1 MTLAYSFSFVTIW
14 LVGLLGLLL
23 LFPLGVWFFLS
34 TAFNGVDYPLLAA
47 FIVCTILALFGAWTR
62 FWPTIKHLVRAG
74 VLFEGVFTDRFP
86 RTEAELITHALAAYD
101 SGNKSLT
108 TVSHG
113 WSWYLSK
120 QAARGPRLWTTRF
133 TGPVDT
139 DDHLDNVPLH
149 WKSGT
154 TLVEV
159 KKRFKAVGKT
169 VVDTPSMEWLSLGS
183 WISSCSHG
191 HPGTLSIGTSPLH
204 WLESARVLDCET
216 KQISIDDESVLLAKF
231 LSKQTSQISKS
242 SQYVILSVKFKA
254 DAVVPNT
261 LVARKGTDVKDVTD
275 VDRWL
280 RGEFIRLI
288 FVSRHK
294 KSLGVVWS
302 RPVGEPVITDE
313 KHMHPHT
320 CSTVCF
326 HCHSDVDAAVPWGG
340 LCGFGATR
348 HNYGGFAE
356 LDHAYASISPTF
368 FPFQTIL
375 PQIFTVYNLEL
386 FLPILP
392 RNRNSRLL
400 FSLIKR
406 LEGFHFENGGRT
418 ELRLASDAS
427 VLFLDLSTQNLNA
440 VDVYFRLLKAIGL
453 DRGAQ
458 HPGKFI
464 LASGIAPLREI
475 SVASAFRSIAN
486 RLDAV

>member
-62 FWPTIKHLVRAG
+62 FWPTIKHLVRTG

-86 RTEAELITHALAAYD
+86 TTEAELITHALSAYD
-101 SGNKSLT
+101 RGNKSLT

-113 WSWYLSK
+113 WSFYLKK
-120 QAARGPRLWTTRF
+120 QAARGPRVWTTRF

-159 KKRFKAVGKT
+159 KKKFKAVGKT

-183 WISSCSHG
+183 WIASCSHG
-191 HPGTLSIGTSPLH
+191 HPGTLSLGTSPLH
-204 WLESARVLDCET
+204 WLESARVLDCST
-216 KQISIDDESVLLAKF
+216 SVVSIDDESVLLAKF

-440 VDVYFRLLKAIGL
+440 IDVYFRLLKAIGL